1 MNWWD
6 EISHSQAHAMN
17 YHSSPSYTLRCA
29 IPQQDVN
36 CNFLHTGEEEGKEKL
51 VWLKGKA
58 LGTSLV
64 V

>member
-1 MNWWD
+1 
-6 EISHSQAHAMN
+6 MN